1 MTNATLVAPVV
12 TTANSANAT
21 VSTTINA
28 KVKASVKPA
37 KKTVVS
43 NDTFKKQTLNTLKNL
58 VNQREQWETTLYRK
72 SNQMFYGILQD
83 CAALNHSMI
92 GNEKEAK
99 ERRAALNEFIE
110 QKGYR
115 FTESTPVITKVVKC
129 VFGVDR
135 RRVSAYSL
143 VLREAI
149 KQSVL
154 LKDLPKWIE
163 ANGGVEQIRLSK
175 APNAKTP
182 KQKAQ
187 AAQKVMATAEVLC
200 AAKSRALSKLADV
213 EFEGKD
219 CVLLATQQADGSFAI
234 RAVVRSKGAVNA
246 ALVSYATQT
255 KASANDTA
263 KKQQAANDSQMRKQA
278 IDKAAA

>member
-1 MTNATLVAPVV
+1 MSNATLVAPAVATKATPSINVAV
-12 TTANSANAT
+12 TSA
-21 VSTTINA
+21 I
-28 KVKASVKPA
+28 KASVKTAA
-37 KKTVVS
+37 KTKSVVS
-43 NDTFKKQTLNTLKNL
+43 NDSFKKQTLATLKNL
-58 VNQREQWETTLYRK
+58 VSQREKWETTVYRK
-72 SNQMFYGILQD
+72 SNQMLYGILQD
-83 CAALNHSMI
+83 SAALNHAMI

-99 ERRAALNEFIE
+99 ERRAALNDFIE

-163 ANGGVEQIRLSK
+163 ENGGIEQIRLSK

-187 AAQKVMATAEVLC
+187 AAQKAMAKAEVIC
-200 AAKSRALSKLADV
+200 VAKSRALSKLAEVD
-213 EFEGKD
+213 FEGKD

-246 ALVSYATQT
+246 ALVSYGTQT
-255 KASANDTA
+255 KAADIDSA
-263 KKQQAANDSQMRKQA
+263 KKQKAANDSQMRKQA

>member
-1 MTNATLVAPVV
+1 MSNATLALAVSN
-12 TTANSANAT
+12 TLSSTKAT
-21 VSTTINA
+21 KA
-28 KVKASVKPA
+28 KP
-37 KKTVVS
+37 VVS
-43 NDTFKKQTLNTLKNL
+43 NDSYKKQTLSTLKNL
-58 VNQREQWETTLYRK
+58 VSQREKWETTVYRK
-72 SNQMFYGILQD
+72 SNDMLYGILQK
-83 CAALNHSMI
+83 CAAVNHAMI
-92 GNEKEAK
+92 GNDKEAK
-99 ERRAALNEFIE
+99 ERRTALNDFIE

-149 KQSVL
+149 KQPVL
-154 LKDLPKWIE
+154 LKDLPTWIE
-163 ANGGVEQIRLSK
+163 ANGGIEQIRLSK

-187 AAQKVMATAEVLC
+187 AAQKAMAKADVLC
-200 AAKSRALSKLADV
+200 VAKSRSLSKLADV
-213 EFEGKD
+213 DFEGKD

-234 RAVVRSKGAVNA
+234 RAVVRTKGPVNA
-246 ALVSYATQT
+246 ALVAYASQT
-255 KASANDTA
+255 KAEDKDNT
-263 KKQQAANDSQMRKQA
+263 KKQKAANDSQMRKQA